1 MADLTLGIKES
12 VTVAGQTYTFDTTG
26 ASDDLHISGVNHVF
40 QQTRDILHT
49 GATQVVKFDNTG
61 SPTESAGQIKGTDF
75 KYMRITNNDSSNFIL
90 VALQDATNNYINN
103 YKLLAGQSMYL
114 TSLSFD
120 ALDASV
126 TLGTLKNG
134 LPLRATADEVM
145 MIAATATC
153 SVSVFLAYA

>member
-40 QQTRDILHT
+40 QQTLDILHT

-75 KYMRITNNDSSNFIL
+75 KYMRITNNDSSNFIT
-90 VALQDATNNYINN
+90 VSLQDATNNIVHN
-103 YKLLAGQSMYL
+103 YQLLAGQSMYFF
-114 TSLSFD
+114 SLAFD
-120 ALDASV
+120 AVTGSV
-126 TLGTLKNG
+126 TLGTQKLSTLN
-134 LPLRATADEVM
+134 AMADEVIM
-145 MIAATATC
+145 KANAATC
-153 SVSVFLAYA
+153 SVSIFVAYA